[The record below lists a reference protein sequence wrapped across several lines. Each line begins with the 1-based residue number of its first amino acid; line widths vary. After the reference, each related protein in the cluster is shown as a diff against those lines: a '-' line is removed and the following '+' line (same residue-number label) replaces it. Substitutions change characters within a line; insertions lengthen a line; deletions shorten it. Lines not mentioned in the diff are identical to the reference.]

1 MELNRLEERLMRLLT
16 ENELTVTTAESC
28 TGGMVAAAIVDI
40 PGVSEYFHA
49 GFVTYSEKAKAE
61 LLNVNLDTIKVYNVV
76 SVETAQEMAAGAAKR
91 VHADCAIAT
100 TGVAGP
106 GGGTEEI
113 PVGCVCFGCVVRGH
127 VFSEKKIFQG
137 SRKEI
142 RNQAAE
148 EAIRFLIAGIEEV
161 IK

>member
-1 MELNRLEERLMRLLT
+1 MELNRLEERLMQLLT
-16 ENELTVTTAESC
+16 ENNLKVTTAESC

-40 PGVSEYFHA
+40 PGVSECFHA
-49 GFVTYSEKAKAE
+49 GFVTYSENAKAE
-61 LLNVNLDTIKVYNVV
+61 LLNVNPDTIKVYNVV
-76 SVETAQEMAAGAAKR
+76 SVETAQEMASGAAKR

-113 PVGCVCFGCVVRGH
+113 PVGCVCFGCVVCGH
-127 VFSEKKIFQG
+127 IFSEKKIFQG

-142 RNQAAE
+142 RNQATE